1 VTSLAPLPAKTGVML
16 SMVYTVRTTRDDPV
30 SFVPTIRQILSS
42 MDREVPL
49 VNPMAM
55 STVVAR
61 SMSRTSFIMVLL
73 IIASAMALLLSA
85 VGMYGVISY
94 VVTQQRP
101 EIGIRMALG
110 AQVAEVGK
118 MIMARS
124 VKLALAGALLGV
136 GFALFTTRMIASM
149 LYQVSPNDPVV
160 LVLVPVLLM
169 AVAVAASLA
178 PARRAARIDP
188 VEAMRV

>member
-1 VTSLAPLPAKTGVML
+1 MTSLAPLPAKTGVML